1 MFLIIL
7 NKWSHLEDEDWQLT
21 TTNVA
26 KTTHTCNVLA
36 VISPLKWSILTTIGP
51 RTTRMMVYV
60 CLLWQRLRHWFLPSA
75 TSNHLLSVSSA
86 QNFGVRIKVQAAAA
100 LWMSASLASHPL
112 PDLQPRYFLFNLRL
126 WENTGQS
133 VTTCESPDQSLKKRR
148 QHGAND
154 IQVIKKLFSFL
165 RKNDNPGRGG
175 ESRGRFQLFFE
186 PFS

>member
-60 CLLWQRLRHWFLPSA
+60 CLLWQRLRHWFLPIA
-75 TSNHLLSVSSA
+75 TSNHLLSASSA
-86 QNFGVRIKVQAAAA
+86 QKFWVKSKYKLLHSMNVCVSCLTSVAWLTTQIF
-100 LWMSASLASHPL
+100 SF
-112 PDLQPRYFLFNLRL
+112 QPETLGKHWPTRNNLRVTRSEL
-126 WENTGQS
+126 GKKTATG
-133 VTTCESPDQSLKKRR
+133 
-148 QHGAND
+148 
-154 IQVIKKLFSFL
+154 
-165 RKNDNPGRGG
+165 
-175 ESRGRFQLFFE
+175 
-186 PFS
+186 